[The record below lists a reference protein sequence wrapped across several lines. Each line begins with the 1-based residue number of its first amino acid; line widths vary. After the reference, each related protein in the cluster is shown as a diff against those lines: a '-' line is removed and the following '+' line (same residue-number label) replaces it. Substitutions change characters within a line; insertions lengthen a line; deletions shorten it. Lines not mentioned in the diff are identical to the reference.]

1 MVASIGGK
9 SLGTVLSENSSKSS
23 NLFSTPI
30 PFSDSD
36 STLIMDLFGTV
47 RTISITGIKT
57 GVVADLRTFVTDI
70 EGLQNGEQASL
81 TFVSS
86 WTNVNKSVLIQEFT
100 HDKIE
105 GDESKVG
112 YTLVLLEGTAL

>member
-1 MVASIGGK
+1 M
-9 SLGTVLSENSSKSS
+9 
-23 NLFSTPI
+23 PI

-47 RTISITGIKT
+47 RTITVNGVKT
-57 GVVADLRTFVTDI
+57 GTVADLRTFITDI

-86 WTNVNKSVLIQEFT
+86 WTDVSKNVLIQEFT
-100 HDKIE
+100 HDKISA
-105 GDESKVG
+105 DESKVG